1 MRDRDGPRN
10 GGHRSAE
17 SLRLLQKR
25 IESVRRIVRF
35 RGAWERAR
43 RHRRLLRPRGKRPRQ
58 CIGGDRRAETRN
70 ELPSLHECRP
80 TPKDNTLTH
89 RAQRSRRIIKTSET
103 RRCHSSAATAG
114 LMQPDSEPSSEPV
127 LRVPSMCVGA

>member
-25 IESVRRIVRF
+25 IEAVRRIVRF

-43 RHRRLLRPRGKRPRQ
+43 WHRRLLSARGSRPRQ
-58 CIGGDRRAETRN
+58 CIGGERRAEKRN

-89 RAQRSRRIIKTSET
+89 RARRSRRIIKTSRPVGVIVVPFSELRAGPTPQKRTLLT
-103 RRCHSSAATAG
+103 R
-114 LMQPDSEPSSEPV
+114 
-127 LRVPSMCVGA
+127 